1 VTDPL
6 VIAAQVDGVLLVV
19 QAGKTP
25 KAAVQKARNL
35 LRTVDAKVLG
45 AVITGAKPGN
55 PGYYQAG
62 AYLHGS
68 T

>member
-1 VTDPL
+1 
-6 VIAAQVDGVLLVV
+6 VV
-19 QAGKTP
+19 QAGKTS
-25 KAAVQKARNL
+25 KAVLQKARNL

-45 AVITGAKPGN
+45 AVITGAKPGH